1 MRIVT
6 GTLRSHG
13 RRIVASA
20 VIIAAGVFGMSSLWR
35 LWQKAGAAKLLSI
48 EEIEPE
54 ACDRPTGSELLTAQT
69 PNLFSTFESV
79 AVHAQDANAA
89 QNAATGE
96 KTNPPVRQIL
106 DTAPIYSSVAVDTNR
121 DEVYLQDSNL
131 WSIRVFSRTDNA
143 KPGDPPTEPRRV
155 IMGENTALQ
164 FNSCVWVDPAA
175 GDVYSVENDTGNIIA
190 VYPREATGDVKPKRV
205 LKVTHRAYA
214 MMINAENKEL
224 FLSVQFPPQ
233 VAVYSKD
240 ASGDDKPLRLLEG
253 PHTRL
258 ADSHGIAV
266 DPKRKL
272 MFVDN
277 WGNIS
282 DLKVA
287 GTGRFELPSISVYD
301 INASGDTP
309 PLRVIQGPKTRLD
322 WPGVLSIDQDTG
334 DLYVANDVDQS
345 IIVFHSTDQ
354 GDVAPAR
361 VIKGAN
367 TRLNYPVGI
376 FVDSKNKEVWATNI
390 GNSSATVY
398 PLMGNGDVAPL
409 RTIRSADANKQSL
422 RFGKTSALVY
432 DSKREEIMIPNC
444 VIHPQIASFSRLAGA
459 NTPPVRV
466 LEGQKTRI
474 SRTMHGFAYDSA
486 HDEVVVTSPLAQ
498 AILVFRGGA
507 KGEEEPIRIIQ
518 GPHTQIQG
526 DYPGTGANDR
536 VSVDSVNGEY
546 YMYSTPNQILVFDR
560 TGNGDVPP
568 KRILGGSETQIRGRS
583 NSMVD
588 TVRNLLV
595 VNSRN
600 KLLIFDRTASG
611 NVKPKGI
618 IEGPKA
624 NLNTMETFQVY
635 PPKGLVI
642 VANRAGAVGAWS
654 DEVYGDV
661 APKFL
666 IPVKQLTGYDALG
679 IALDPVH
686 KEVMF
691 SSAASERS
699 HPTNGIMNTVMTF
712 SWPEVF

>member
-1 MRIVT
+1 MRAYVNT
-6 GTLRSHG
+6 HKNQG
-13 RRIVASA
+13 RRILAGIAIVAA
-20 VIIAAGVFGMSSLWR
+20 VVFGLSTLQQLW
-35 LWQKAGAAKLLSI
+35 LGAGAAKLLSV
-48 EEIEPE
+48 ETIEPE
-54 ACDRPTGSELLTAQT
+54 ACDTQDSPVAAVQT
-69 PNLFSTFESV
+69 PNLFTAFES
-79 AVHAQDANAA
+79 ASVHAQDA
-89 QNAATGE
+89 TPGE
-96 KTNPPVRQIL
+96 SNRPPVRQIV
-106 DTAPIYSSVAVDTNR
+106 DTAPIYSSVAVDTNK

-155 IMGENTALQ
+155 IMGEKTALQ

-190 VYPREATGDVKPKRV
+190 VYPREATGDVAPKRI

-214 MMINAENKEL
+214 MVINQETKDL

-233 VAVYSKD
+233 IAVYDKE
-240 ASGDDKPLRLLEG
+240 ASGDAKPRRLLQG

-258 ADSHGIAV
+258 ADSHGIAI

-272 MFVDN
+272 LFVDN
-277 WGNIS
+277 WGNIA

-301 INASGDTP
+301 INADGDTP
-309 PLRVIQGPKTRLD
+309 PIRVIQGPKTRLD
-322 WPGVLSIDQDTG
+322 WPGVMSIDEDTG

-345 IIVFHSTDQ
+345 IIAFHSGDQ
-354 GDVAPAR
+354 GDVEPSR
-361 VIKGAN
+361 VIKGPN

-376 FVDSKNKEVWATNI
+376 FVDNKNKEVWATNI

-398 PLMGNGDVAPL
+398 PLMADGDIAPL
-409 RTIRSADANKQSL
+409 RTIRSAAADKQSL

-444 VIHPQIASFSRLAGA
+444 VIHPQIASFARLSGA

-474 SRTMHGFAYDSA
+474 SRTMHGFAYDPV

-507 KGEEEPIRIIQ
+507 KGEESPIRIIQ

-546 YMYSTPNQILVFDR
+546 YMFSTPNQVLVFDR
-560 TGNGDVPP
+560 DANGDVAP
-568 KRILGGSETQIRGRS
+568 KRILGGSETQISGRS

-595 VNSRN
+595 INSRN

-618 IEGPKA
+618 IQGPKA

-635 PPKGLVI
+635 PPKGLVL
-642 VANRAGAVGAWS
+642 VTTRTGAVGAWS
-654 DEVYGDV
+654 DEVYGDI
-661 APKFL
+661 APRFT

-679 IALDPVH
+679 IAIDPAH
-686 KEVMF
+686 KEVLF

-699 HPTNGIMNTVMTF
+699 HPTSGIMNTVMTF
-712 SWPEVF
+712 SWPEIFN